1 MTSSSSSSPS
11 HSVLPTTIALH
22 TRSTLESNPA
32 LSHAIT
38 HLVNDSFARS
48 KEQDEGKWDN
58 SIPRFDNVE
67 GLYSLLG
74 GEADEEEEEEET
86 GVVAVMF
93 EGDGEFDKSDER
105 RNGVNPWPSSSS
117 QTTQSPIACAAAIPW
132 RGGYGK
138 EGADTETGWE
148 MKIVSVRCAPRYQ
161 RRGLAVRLLAFLE
174 EYLVGLERGA
184 RLREGDSQG
193 GSVEFWI
200 LAAECQVGGY
210 WRRRGYVDVRRT
222 TEGPGVWSCRERFEM
237 LVLKRRV
244 EF

>member
-1 MTSSSSSSPS
+1 MTSSP
-11 HSVLPTTIALH
+11 PNTTTITLH

-38 HLVNDSFARS
+38 HLVNDSFERS
-48 KEQDEGKWDN
+48 KEQDVGKWDN
-58 SIPRFDNVE
+58 SIPRFDDVE

-74 GEADEEEEEEET
+74 EEEEAEEET

-93 EGDGEFDKSDER
+93 EGDDESDDDSDER
-105 RNGVNPWPSSSS
+105 NSATPSPTSSPTS
-117 QTTQSPIACAAAIPW
+117 HIQPKVKTKNPIACAAAIPW
-132 RGGYGK
+132 RGGYLK
-138 EGADTETGWE
+138 EGAGTETGWE
-148 MKIVSVRCAPRYQ
+148 IKIVCVHSAPRYQ

-174 EYLVGLERGA
+174 EYLVGRERDA
-184 RLREGDSQG
+184 LLREGVKG

-200 LAAECQVGGY
+200 LAAECQAGAY
-210 WRRRGYVDVRRT
+210 WRRRGYVDVRRR

-237 LVLKRRV
+237 LVLRRRV